1 MEQRTELSAIGEF
14 ALIEHLTQYFP
25 IQHET
30 TLKGVGDD
38 AAIIATGGIYDQVI
52 TTDLLVEGVH
62 FDLMYMPMKH
72 LGYKAIA
79 VNISDICAMNAT
91 PKYVTVSYAVSN
103 RFSLEAMEELYA
115 GMKLACERYGVD
127 LIGGDSSSAV
137 QGLTISVTAI
147 GEVLPEN
154 VVTRS
159 GAKVNDL
166 LVVSGDLGAAYLGLQ
181 VLEREKEVYK
191 AAPSAQPDLAGYE
204 YLLQRQLKPE
214 ARLDAVQFLS
224 DLKVLP
230 TSMIDISD
238 GLSSEI
244 LHLSKQSG
252 VGCDLYEAKLPLS
265 PETQKAA
272 EEFNLD
278 PTTCALSGGEDYEL
292 LFTIAPSDYEKI
304 KGSPHFTVIGHM
316 TESGSPC
323 RLITRANQAIE
334 LKAQGWKAF

>member
-14 ALIEHLTQYFP
+14 ALIEHLTRYFP

-272 EEFNLD
+272 EEFHLD

-304 KGSPHFTVIGHM
+304 KGSPHL
-316 TESGSPC
+316 
-323 RLITRANQAIE
+323 R
-334 LKAQGWKAF
+334 

>member
-38 AAIIATGGIYDQVI
+38 AAIIATGGMYDQVV

-62 FDLMYMPMKH
+62 FDLMYMPLKH

-79 VNISDICAMNAT
+79 VNVSDICAMNAV

-137 QGLTISVTAI
+137 HGLTISVTAI
-147 GEVLPEN
+147 GEVLPEK

-159 GAKVNDL
+159 GAKANDL

-191 AAPSAQPDLAGYE
+191 AAPTAQPDLLGYE

-214 ARLDAVQFLS
+214 ARVDAVQFLE
-224 DLKVLP
+224 DLKILP

-238 GLSSEI
+238 GLSSELI
-244 LHLSKQSG
+244 HLSKHSG
-252 VGCDLYEAKLPLS
+252 LGCDIYEAKLPIS

-272 EEFNLD
+272 DEFNLD
-278 PTTCALSGGEDYEL
+278 ATTCALSGGEDYEL

-316 TESGSPC
+316 TESGAHC
-323 RLITRANQAIE
+323 RLITRANAAIE